1 MKISAEKKKEQLL
14 DSFDLLKT
22 DYGENSSSLSDIVEK
37 MAKIDLD
44 TAVSMWKYLIKE
56 NPDVLHTDDDFGFWF
71 MYALEKKIGIE
82 KVAEIVSNDNFLK
95 ESIYKNCGD
104 ISSTPLDVVSLYVS
118 QGKLGLANELMDL
131 IFSNKNKVNSLYEI
145 LDNIIP
151 DKDEKITEDTFDLLN
166 RWIEK
171 VPRKTERAKLNL
183 KMLDFMDEDDE

>member
-1 MKISAEKKKEQLL
+1 M
-14 DSFDLLKT
+14 
-22 DYGENSSSLSDIVEK
+22 
-37 MAKIDLD
+37 
-44 TAVSMWKYLIKE
+44 
-56 NPDVLHTDDDFGFWF
+56 
-71 MYALEKKIGIE
+71 
-82 KVAEIVSNDNFLK
+82 
-95 ESIYKNCGD
+95 
-104 ISSTPLDVVSLYVS
+104 DVVSLYVS